1 MYNRLLNLSE
11 RSTHDRLQNVCAPL
25 GACVFPKIRLA
36 DVLPINNSGIS
47 DEQFTFAL
55 RAHFDFTV
63 ADGRYF
69 PLFVVEFDG
78 ESHDDPG
85 QQVRDRM
92 KDALCARFGL
102 PLLRIGEKYLDPQFA
117 KMDLLTWFAQVKSAF
132 PLWLSRSVQGK
143 LARRFAEGKVFDFGT
158 SHVGGCDAAGVSRA
172 VAWILVSEQT
182 GVVSRASIRGQNFS
196 DWCHAA
202 AEEIALHRLGEKVE
216 SVLAGESEATPREA
230 MASEIETFCQV
241 HRVRSALLMGKLR
254 VELRPK

>member
-117 KMDLLTWFAQVKSAF
+117 KMDLLTWFAQVWFAEREYNRLKAAGEIDFYDSFDPRFVESIPGVKSAF

-202 AEEIALHRLGEKVE
+202 AEEIALHRLG
-216 SVLAGESEATPREA
+216 
-230 MASEIETFCQV
+230 
-241 HRVRSALLMGKLR
+241 
-254 VELRPK
+254 